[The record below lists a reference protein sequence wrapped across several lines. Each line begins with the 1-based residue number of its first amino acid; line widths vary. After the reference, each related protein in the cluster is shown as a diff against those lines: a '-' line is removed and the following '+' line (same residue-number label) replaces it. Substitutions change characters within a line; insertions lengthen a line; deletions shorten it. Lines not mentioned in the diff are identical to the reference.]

1 MLLLHFIAIVET
13 RRGRGE
19 RGGSNTDG
27 LDNNTVDRCIYL
39 LCLLLLLLLL
49 LLSLFQVGKFVLQ
62 YKIVFPNGKLIKT
75 NTVKNK

>member
-1 MLLLHFIAIVET
+1 MVSKRSFTLLVAN
-13 RRGRGE
+13 
-19 RGGSNTDG
+19 NTIFRIGLNNLFDG
-27 LDNNTVDRCIYL
+27 LQRKDVK
-39 LCLLLLLLLL
+39 L